1 MIASFID
8 RGSAKGRPT
17 PQRGRRYAWT
27 MNFSRDLALRGSFVL
42 ACMATLLLSTI
53 TACGGDD
60 DGDGEGGAC
69 DKGGPTGDSQETI
82 SVAGKERSFYV
93 HIPASAATKSVALV
107 FAFHGDGGNGKGFHD
122 GLKLE
127 DQTKDEAIV
136 VYPDAQGGGKSF
148 DDLTAG
154 EGNEDLKLFDAIAAK
169 YEGSHCITRTFAFG
183 HSRGAYFTNHL
194 ACYRGSKL
202 AAISAH
208 SGGGP
213 HAAPYKDAKLQCP
226 DVPTAS
232 LIIHGLADTDVAPS
246 EGQKSLDQWSRTL
259 SCQTATKPVD
269 PSPCVA
275 YDGCSKPLESCQI
288 PGLGHAIWDQAM
300 ATTWAFFKAQ

>member
-1 MIASFID
+1 MIFS
-8 RGSAKGRPT
+8 RGSRHG
-17 PQRGRRYAWT
+17 G
-27 MNFSRDLALRGSFVL
+27 FVVCL
-42 ACMATLLLSTI
+42 ATLLLAT
-53 TACGGDD
+53 TPACGGNDEKSTD
-60 DGDGEGGAC
+60 EGGAC
-69 DKGGPTGDSQETI
+69 SKDGPTGDSQETI
-82 SVAGKERSFYV
+82 TVGSASRSYFV
-93 HIPASAATKSVALV
+93 HVPTTAATKSVALV
-107 FAFHGDGGNGKGFHD
+107 FAFHGDGGNGKSFRD

-127 DQTKDEAIV
+127 AHTKDDAIV

-148 DDLTAG
+148 DDLTQG
-154 EGNEDLKLFDAIAAK
+154 ESNQDLALFDAILAK
-169 YEGSHCITRTFAFG
+169 YQESHCITRTFAFG

-213 HAAPYKDAKLQCP
+213 HAAPYKDAKLNCP

-232 LIIHGLADTDVAPS
+232 MVIHGQADREVAPS

-259 SCQTATKPVD
+259 KCQSTTKDVE

-275 YDGCSKPLESCQI
+275 YDGCTKPLESCQI
-288 PGLGHAIWDQAM
+288 PGLGHGLWDKA
-300 ATTWAFFKAQ
+300 AETTWDFFTAQ